1 MKRNFLSYS
10 IGVSLSIFTASPI
23 AWSQDFTFN
32 QYKNSSGFSQSD
44 DKFLG
49 ETLSSSIMDVIG
61 FNDSGYCGAKITA
74 RDFGAIANND
84 LIKENSMVNIEVSVL
99 SRDGKISGSENVI
112 TYWKDVG
119 DGRLQARG
127 STIFEK
133 QNSGTCLITNVS
145 IPGFSRS
152 EMKTNSSWSNT
163 VKFPNGTIKEG
174 PLRHP
179 YSVAPILSSIFS
191 IRMKEDLPI
200 NYVEGI
206 PNNVGDEDFR
216 LVKSGNVENY
226 AILLRKVLSGETG
239 INGSSDAGYSLDFL
253 DLKEKRRIN
262 NFLKNTLISPAIE
275 LGIAHESL
283 NNDDFSDLLRRY
295 ILADLEQDSHY
306 EYGSDENIKSSIAI
320 KYSNI
325 PTNIQLDD
333 GYYLKNQLDN
343 DYLLK
348 EFNEVT
354 KLYEKGI
361 TSSDRLKS
369 RFKEPDKITQAL
381 YNLPFNFK
389 SWSSSRKGR
398 IGDLYIYDNPYNK
411 KTEIF
416 RLKKESYGYHPT
428 NSRSNDTWE
437 FIGPKRQ
444 YTPGNK
450 DDIYVY
456 DNPNSK
462 AVDIFH
468 LKGNYSSSFPIDS
481 KSNDDWEIIPPY
493 NGDAN
498 PFNISPLEAYEFTIL
513 ANKFKGLSGVELS
526 KAILTEKG
534 NIEIDEENKI
544 IFSTIKK
551 GGLLGL
557 NIAEIAELAFDVEQS
572 KLTSAQVLYTK
583 IALENLLI
591 DTIYG
596 YGSLNN
602 IKSTVLNRVA
612 YEVMSDVLLEKLGT
626 GEEPFILDEL
636 IDKNS
641 ELTNLNFEELVKE
654 YNYKNFKLNGLL
666 NDTDDFVQSGTGV
679 QLFEHGNY
687 MGRSIVIGESISNL
701 SDLNFNDIMSSFI
714 IPEQWKVEFYEH
726 ADFKGKKYTRSGSG
740 NGPVHD
746 KISSVKIISKPEE
759 QKISLFENYNYSGK
773 VVQITEDVPYLGQVD
788 FNDKLSSFKIPNGW
802 QVVFYEDADY
812 KGKKYTRSGSGSA
825 PVNDKISSIKITK
838 KPSWADQ
845 EPLVTK
851 NISDIVYE
859 GLVKLEEAQDKLSN
873 YYEVVAYDNGEK
885 IETVP
890 ITDELFARSQLFKYG
905 LNAKEV
911 DDIWKTYLKRGYLRQ
926 VSDSRITQAHL
937 NKERELATAPAQDMW
952 KNHFNKTVGVV
963 AEYLSTLIDY
973 KLKLAGYEPLVS
985 REKSKTT
992 LRLAHGMEVDERIKS
1007 DYFNGIWNNWNAD
1020 LDNWVIYGPDINYSV
1035 KTVNNIFDFMAFS
1048 DVSFGGK
1055 LPYYSDQSSRVA
1067 KDIGHRDLVL
1077 HQALDKNTADKYCNK
1092 NYWIENPQFS
1102 LSRPGALG
1110 LDAVKYECGVNYI
1123 TRHTNLVSIQDS
1135 FEYIVSEMMRTHL
1148 WDLKTVQ
1155 TDRDILVM
1163 VLQMFV
1169 PIWGTVDSF
1178 EKNDGFGAAMG
1189 LFGDVMFF
1197 TGVASGVSSSLKPV
1211 TKLVPKPGRL
1221 VSKGVALGL
1230 NNIDDITIGAV
1241 TQVNKQAAKVSA
1253 KQLVKS
1259 VVKATFDEMNPLSGL
1274 GDLGANIVRKASKKM
1289 DDIRGGNKVGS
1300 LSPKVYKSRDLS
1312 LPKINQNNVD
1322 VNTGVG
1328 MPSKD
1333 RLSFSEVADRENIVI
1348 GVRPVDEKSSSL
1360 IESGLY
1366 GSKSLLVKSKS
1377 SDWGPHSGF
1386 IPVDQKYAKKS
1397 ARNNVDE
1404 FNHHSQNSLDTK
1416 VAVEVQ
1422 LSITDERVREL
1433 QKFGTISELKYDN
1446 EIRMYRANSKVDDQN
1461 VTFFYEETKLEG
1473 NKGWKVYVKEDGKL
1487 KPFNVMGSPDS
1498 YKAMTADYDLFTVMY
1513 NNADFGLENTLRHPK
1528 SWEEWKASVAYEDL
1542 SPEYKEMFNNKQ
1554 IYDTKGAGTLG
1565 SISDRV
1571 KDLKNK
1577 INNQLGRGKGMEM
1590 VHHGADDANP
1600 YAVLDDNFPATFFV
1614 PKRLLEEDGLGKGMG
1629 SISDYFPVTDEGTI
1643 ILRNPKEFANFHQVI
1658 INNHFTGPLNKLW
1671 AEQGGEILSRRARL
1685 SHVFLDARD
1694 QVAEALGAQVV
1705 NYKPY
1710 FPSKPSNK
1718 PNLGFVSGPI
1728 ESETFQSFVYPGLI
1742 YDVKHLDDDFVII
1755 NNKYRALKVDG
1766 VYYKSEYD
1774 PVLDIHY
1781 IYDADGNRIPVI
1793 KNENSTWVVN
1803 DSLIGSCT
1811 LPKKKILL
1819 RNRNNPCDID
1829 WLNQELESMG
1839 FNPGI
1844 VTTSDLRSAIY
1855 SKYGQDILDHI
1866 LNKNPSL
1873 KLDYPIDGDVIKWLK
1888 NEISLSS
1895 MDRYVFTPFS
1905 NNTDVLITDLFG
1917 KFHGGTSNAT
1927 PIFINQKQFD
1937 TFKKALDNERELYI
1951 EIFKKQFN
1959 LNHDEG
1965 IEQFELFYNSYINNP
1980 KIGFSKIE
1988 HDNPVIHVVGHGGP
2002 GGDSIAPTPSFDRE
2016 IFSFELADYL
2026 VKAGMPPKANIKLDF
2041 CWSACEFAPTKMSKA
2056 EALDK
2061 LKNGNAIEVFGDIEN
2076 SFLGEFHSELTQ
2088 RMPEFSGNI
2097 YGYRG
2102 TVMVSKQDN
2111 TISLYGPSGKY
2122 FAVEVTL
2129 EDGRLLIRKED
2140 MEVVYAK

>member
-1 MKRNFLSYS
+1 MKINFLSYS
-10 IGVSLSIFTASPI
+10 IGASLSIFTVSPI
-23 AWSQDFTFN
+23 ALSQDFTFK
-32 QYKNSSGFSQSD
+32 QYKEVIVGNSIINMINEKSF
-44 DKFLG
+44 G
-49 ETLSSSIMDVIG
+49 ETLSSSTIDAIG
-61 FNDSGYCGAKITA
+61 FYSSGYCGAELTT
-74 RDFGAIANND
+74 RNSEPIANNG
-84 LIKENSMVNIEVSVL
+84 LIKENTPVNIEISIL
-99 SRDGKISGSENVI
+99 SKDGTITGSENII
-112 TYWKDVG
+112 TYWKSTG
-119 DGRLQARG
+119 GGILQAKG

-133 QNSGTCLITNVS
+133 QNSQTCLITNVS
-145 IPGFSRS
+145 IPGFSRA
-152 EMKTNSSWSNT
+152 EMNTGNGWSNQ
-163 VKFPNGTIKEG
+163 VKFPNGDITKG
-174 PLRHP
+174 PLSHP
-179 YSVAPILSSIFS
+179 YTVAPILSSIFVTK
-191 IRMKEDLPI
+191 MKEDLPKDYI
-200 NYVEGI
+200 DGI
-206 PNNVGDEDFR
+206 PNNIGDEDFR
-216 LVKSGNVENY
+216 LVNSGNVENY
-226 AILLRKVLSGETG
+226 SILMRNVLSGSTG

-253 DLKEKRRIN
+253 DLKEKRKIN
-262 NFLKNTLISPAIE
+262 SFLKKSLILPAIE
-275 LGIAHESL
+275 LGIVSDKL
-283 NNDDFSDLLRRY
+283 NNEDFANLLRRY
-295 ILADLEQDSHY
+295 ILAELDQDSLY
-306 EYGSDENIKSSIAI
+306 EYGSEENIKSSIAI

-333 GYYLKNQLDN
+333 GFYFKNYLKNDF
-343 DYLLK
+343 LLN
-348 EFNEVT
+348 EFNAVT
-354 KLYEKGI
+354 KLYEENI
-361 TSSDRLKS
+361 ASPERLKS
-369 RFKEPDKITQAL
+369 SFENPSRVTEEI
-381 YNLPFNFK
+381 YNLPFDFK
-389 SWSSSRKGR
+389 QWKESRKGR
-398 IGDLYIYDNPYNK
+398 VGDLYIYDNPYNK

-416 RLKKESYGYHPT
+416 RLKKESYGYFPT
-428 NSRSNDTWE
+428 NQSSNNEWE
-437 FIGPKRQ
+437 FVGPRIWN
-444 YTPGNK
+444 TSGNK
-450 DDIYVY
+450 GDIYIY
-456 DNPNSK
+456 ENPYNN
-462 AVDIFH
+462 AIDFFF
-468 LKGNYSSSFPIDS
+468 LNGNFSSYFPIDQ
-481 KSNDDWEIIPPY
+481 KSNNDWDFIPPY
-493 NGDAN
+493 SGGGVSQL
-498 PFNISPLEAYEFTIL
+498 NISPLDAYEFTIL
-513 ANKFKGLSGVELS
+513 ANKYKGLSGLDLS
-526 KAILTEKG
+526 KAILMESG
-534 NIEIDEENKI
+534 NIHINEEDKI
-544 IFSTIKK
+544 IYSTNKK

-557 NIAEIAELAFDVEQS
+557 NLAEIAAIAFDVEVE
-572 KLTSAQVLYTK
+572 KLTSAQVSYTK

-591 DTIYG
+591 DTLYG
-596 YGSLNN
+596 YGSINN
-602 IKSTVLNRVA
+602 IKSTVLNRIA
-612 YEVMSDVLLEKLGT
+612 YEVMDDALIEKLGT

-636 IDKNS
+636 IKKNN
-641 ELTNLNFEELVKE
+641 ELTNLNFEELVKD
-654 YNYKNFKLNGLL
+654 YSVKNFKLNGLL
-666 NDTDDFVQSGTGV
+666 NNEDDFIQSGTGV
-679 QLFEHGNY
+679 QLFEDSNY
-687 MGRSIVIGESISNL
+687 SGKVVIIDESISNL
-701 SDLNFNDIMSSFI
+701 SNLNFNDMMSSFI

-726 ADFKGKKYTRSGSG
+726 ANFEGKKYTRSGSG
-740 NGPVHD
+740 NAPIND
-746 KISSVKIISKPEE
+746 AISSVKILSKPEE
-759 QKISLFENYNYSGK
+759 QKISLFGDYNYSGQT
-773 VVQITEDVPYLGQVD
+773 VYVTESVPYLSNFD

-802 QVVFYEDADY
+802 EVIFYEDENY
-812 KGKKYTRSGSGSA
+812 KGRKYTRSGNGSA
-825 PVNDKISSIKITK
+825 PINDKISSIKITK

-1694 QVAEALGAQVV
+1694 QVAEALGSQLG

-1710 FPSKPSNK
+1710 LPPKPSYK
-1718 PNLGFVSGPI
+1718 PNLDFVTGPI
-1728 ESETFQSFVYPGLI
+1728 DSDTFQSFVYPGLI
-1742 YDVKHLDDDFVII
+1742 YDVKHLDSDFAII

-1774 PVLDIHY
+1774 PVLDVHY
-1781 IYDADGNRIPVI
+1781 IYDKNGNRIPVI
-1793 KNENSTWVVN
+1793 KNENGTWVVN

-1811 LPKKKILL
+1811 LPKKK
-1819 RNRNNPCDID
+1819 
-1829 WLNQELESMG
+1829 
-1839 FNPGI
+1839 
-1844 VTTSDLRSAIY
+1844 
-1855 SKYGQDILDHI
+1855 H
-1866 LNKNPSL
+1866 
-1873 KLDYPIDGDVIKWLK
+1873 
-1888 NEISLSS
+1888 
-1895 MDRYVFTPFS
+1895 
-1905 NNTDVLITDLFG
+1905 
-1917 KFHGGTSNAT
+1917 
-1927 PIFINQKQFD
+1927 
-1937 TFKKALDNERELYI
+1937 
-1951 EIFKKQFN
+1951 
-1959 LNHDEG
+1959 
-1965 IEQFELFYNSYINNP
+1965 
-1980 KIGFSKIE
+1980 
-1988 HDNPVIHVVGHGGP
+1988 
-2002 GGDSIAPTPSFDRE
+2002 
-2016 IFSFELADYL
+2016 
-2026 VKAGMPPKANIKLDF
+2026 
-2041 CWSACEFAPTKMSKA
+2041 
-2056 EALDK
+2056 
-2061 LKNGNAIEVFGDIEN
+2061 
-2076 SFLGEFHSELTQ
+2076 
-2088 RMPEFSGNI
+2088 
-2097 YGYRG
+2097 
-2102 TVMVSKQDN
+2102 
-2111 TISLYGPSGKY
+2111 
-2122 FAVEVTL
+2122 
-2129 EDGRLLIRKED
+2129 
-2140 MEVVYAK
+2140 